1 MTDRGHE
8 VPGTVS
14 GILPASISVQ
24 RRIEWSDTDAS
35 ANYHNTAAF
44 RLFEGAET
52 LLLARLGILDEVYG
66 RLPRVRLEADFL
78 AGLSFHDIVRVAVEV
93 REAGRTSVTYDF
105 TIRRADRLCVRGRAV
120 AVYVDRQGRPS
131 PWTDDHRRLLL
142 SAGPQPGE
150 ALAQEPPGSARGPS
164 PS

>member
-1 MTDRGHE
+1 MTNRGHE
-8 VPGTVS
+8 GPEAARETS
-14 GILPASISVQ
+14 PASISVQ

-35 ANYHNTAAF
+35 TNYHNTAAF

-52 LLLARLGILDEVYG
+52 LMLARLGILGEVYG

-93 REAGRTSVTYDF
+93 REVGRTSVAYDF
-105 TIRRADRLCVRGRAV
+105 TIRREDRLCVRGRAV
-120 AVYVDRQGRPS
+120 AVYVDRQGRPF
-131 PWTDDHRRLLL
+131 PWSEEHRLLLL

-150 ALAQEPPGSARGPS
+150 GLAEEPAGSAQS
-164 PS
+164 S